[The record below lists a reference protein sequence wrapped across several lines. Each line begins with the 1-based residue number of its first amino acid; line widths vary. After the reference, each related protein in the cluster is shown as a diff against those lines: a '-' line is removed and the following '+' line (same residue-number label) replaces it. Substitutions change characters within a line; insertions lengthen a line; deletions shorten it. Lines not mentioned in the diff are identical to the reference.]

1 MFLFL
6 VEGENE
12 PTVELAG
19 KQVLVVIE
27 LVHEIFA
34 TLFSYC
40 NTA

>member
-19 KQVLVVIE
+19 KQVLVVTK
-27 LVHEIFA
+27 LVHKIFA
-34 TLFSYC
+34 ISFSFC